1 MRPTADGEQFLPR
14 AVRLLADADETGA
27 MFQAARALRGVV
39 RVDMPVH
46 LGRDVVIPRLPELYA
61 RYPNLELQLSM
72 TDRRLDPVREGFDC
86 VLRVGALADS
96 GLVARRLGVLPMT
109 NCASPGYLR
118 NHGTPRDVA
127 DLDRH
132 LLVHYAGAF
141 GAEPP
146 VFEHRV
152 AGRAVTRPMR
162 AIVTVNNVDAYHA
175 ACRAGLGIIQAP
187 RRGVAADLAAG
198 TLAEVLPDHTCEP
211 MPVSLVHPH
220 GRTVPRRVRAV
231 LDWLAQ
237 QIQPQL
243 A

>member
-1 MRPTADGEQFLPR
+1 MAGLRLAPHHLLTPAAPRPH
-14 AVRLLADADETGA
+14 GA
-27 MFQAARALRGVV
+27 GSRRPQP
-39 RVDMPVH
+39 PV
-46 LGRDVVIPRLPELYA
+46 GDVVIPRLPELYA

-231 LDWLAQ
+231 RVGSMSCRLEATLGGS
-237 QIQPQL
+237 
-243 A
+243 